1 MKNPNSLRRVVY
13 LSPFPLSIAMASVDR
28 RPALTDLPGF
38 PGEKLFSLFRAWTL
52 WKPFFAEPERFENRI
67 VSSPEGFET
76 HFLSGFVFFWIFI
89 DFGDPQTSG
98 IIDFACPAQCFLQ
111 FQQNRR

>member
-1 MKNPNSLRRVVY
+1 VVY
-13 LSPFPLSIAMASVDR
+13 LSPFPLSIGFR
-28 RPALTDLPGF
+28 RPPTHLPLAPPPESFFICLILDALETV
-38 PGEKLFSLFRAWTL
+38 
-52 WKPFFAEPERFENRI
+52 FAEPGRFENRI
-67 VSSPEGFET
+67 LSSPEGFET